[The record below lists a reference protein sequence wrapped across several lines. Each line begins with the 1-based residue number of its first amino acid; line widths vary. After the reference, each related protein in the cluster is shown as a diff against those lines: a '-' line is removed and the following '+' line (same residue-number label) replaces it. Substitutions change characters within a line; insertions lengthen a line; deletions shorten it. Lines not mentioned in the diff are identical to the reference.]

1 MSPAASSPPSF
12 TTGGRAPAMPQALS
26 TRQIRRDGGMF
37 AGRGRAGAF
46 AIRIFCL
53 GLGGAAV
60 AWGWLVLADFWRDS
74 TLAHMA
80 VRIEN
85 REMFKP
91 EVIEALIPAAAA
103 AERAEPC
110 RAEALHAAAV
120 VRLRLAE
127 TAILAAQRPAI
138 DGRLADFEMSARR
151 ALACAPADSFL
162 WAALAWVDRTR
173 NGFKPQQLAF
183 LRLSYETGPHEGW
196 VAARRNRLALAV
208 YERLPA
214 DLADAAMREF
224 AGMLASGFE
233 SDAFDNLTGPGWPIR
248 ERLLAA
254 AGNVPRYWRELL
266 AKDLYRRGYDVDVP
280 GIPRPDARPWG

>member
-1 MSPAASSPPSF
+1 MSPASSSPSF
-12 TTGGRAPAMPQALS
+12 ATAGRAPAVPQVLS
-26 TRQIRRDGGMF
+26 TLRIRRVGEGF
-37 AGRGRAGAF
+37 GGRGRAGAF
-46 AIRIFCL
+46 AVRLFGL

-74 TLAHMA
+74 GLERMA

-91 EVIEALIPAAAA
+91 EVIEALLPAAAA
-103 AERAEPC
+103 AETAEPC
-110 RAEALHAAAV
+110 RPEALHAAAV

-127 TAILAAQRPAI
+127 TAILAAERAAI
-138 DGRLADFEMSARR
+138 DGRLADFETSARR
-151 ALACAPADSFL
+151 ALACTPADPFL

-196 VAARRNRLALAV
+196 VAARRNRLALAI

-214 DLADAAMREF
+214 DLADAAMSEF

-254 AGNVPRYWRELL
+254 TANVPRFWRELL
-266 AKDLYRRGYDVDVP
+266 AKDLYRHGYDVDVP
-280 GIPRPDARPWG
+280 GIPRPEARPWG